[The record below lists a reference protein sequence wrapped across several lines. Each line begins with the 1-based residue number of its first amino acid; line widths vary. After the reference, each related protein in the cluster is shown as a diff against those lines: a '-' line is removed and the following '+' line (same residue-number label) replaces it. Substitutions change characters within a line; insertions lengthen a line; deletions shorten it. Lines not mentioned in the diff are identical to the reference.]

1 MIDIET
7 DLSEFPLIS
16 LTTGEFLLTQGE
28 KTDSIYFLREGSVK
42 VVQDGYEVAVRS
54 DKGTVFG
61 DMSVILD
68 HEHSASVQCLED
80 SEFYHIEH
88 PRKFLKDHPQVIWHI
103 TQILALRLFNLTQY
117 LVDVK
122 RQYVG
127 HDHLDM
133 VDDVLATLLN
143 QQKTSVLKRGD
154 SKRDTPDY

>member
-7 DLSEFPLIS
+7 ALCEFPLIS

-28 KTDSIYFLREGSVK
+28 KTNSIYFLYEGSVK

-61 DMSVILD
+61 EMSVMLNN
-68 HEHSASVQCLED
+68 EHSASVQCLED
-80 SEFYHIEH
+80 SKFYRIEQ
-88 PRKFLKDHPQVIWHI
+88 PRKYLEDHPQVIWHI

-133 VDDVLATLLN
+133 VDDVLVTLLN
-143 QQKTSVLKRGD
+143 QEKTSVLKRGD